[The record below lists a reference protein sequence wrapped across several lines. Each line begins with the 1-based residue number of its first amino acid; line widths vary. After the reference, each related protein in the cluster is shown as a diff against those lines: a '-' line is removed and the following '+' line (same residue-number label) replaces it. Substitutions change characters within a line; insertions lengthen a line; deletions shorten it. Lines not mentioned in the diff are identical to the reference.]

1 MKAPVAAPFLAAAL
15 ASFTLVAATID
26 LSTIPRKT
34 TNSKVPG
41 AYIVELDP
49 HSVSPGNSGKRSA
62 NVCTSPMFFHSTT
75 LALFH

>member
-15 ASFTLVAATID
+15 ASLSLVAASID
-26 LSTIPRKT
+26 LSAIPRKT
-34 TNSKVPG
+34 TNPKVPG
-41 AYIVELDP
+41 AYIVELDSR
-49 HSVSPGNSGKRSA
+49 SVGPGNSGKRSA